1 VKRGKLV
8 IVLFE
13 RIPEVL
19 YKDVTAGAECP
30 GFPLLAVVSSAFSLF
45 VQNSA
50 STIQVSRQD
59 RLSFNSSLLP
69 PNSSEHP
76 HTIKMRTLQLAIAF
90 CLSFITF
97 GYASDSSYDDMD
109 YNSMAMSMVTN
120 MSESSWKSIM
130 DSHHNETHN
139 NELFQLC
146 EELQHLEELIL
157 IVSNAT
163 KLAEVEK
170 EKNLTS
176 EDIAKLKDEAT
187 NATMKLNELKSN
199 TTLVKECLIVEAHLQ
214 LLHECQEIV
223 ELIIIVDIAMN
234 ETLLMELEKETKHNL
249 TDAQD
254 AMLKELAA
262 NATTK
267 LATFEK
273 NSTLIADC
281 KTLLNI
287 TLNLNTATTTTKLT
301 ATTSATHLST
311 ASSLKTTAMTMNA
324 TASSMKMTTST
335 TLAKTSST
343 SAGANKLNTSTTMSK
358 ILHLDLFWSNV
369 N

>member
-1 VKRGKLV
+1 
-8 IVLFE
+8 
-13 RIPEVL
+13 
-19 YKDVTAGAECP
+19 
-30 GFPLLAVVSSAFSLF
+30 
-45 VQNSA
+45 
-50 STIQVSRQD
+50 
-59 RLSFNSSLLP
+59 
-69 PNSSEHP
+69 
-76 HTIKMRTLQLAIAF
+76 MRTLQLAIAF
-90 CLSFITF
+90 CLSLITF
-97 GYASDSSYDDMD
+97 GYASDDSSYDDMD
-109 YNSMAMSMVTN
+109 YNSMAMSMVTD
-120 MSESSWKSIM
+120 MSESSWKLIE
-130 DSHHNETHN
+130 SHHNGTHN

-176 EDIAKLKDEAT
+176 EDVAKLKDEAT

-311 ASSLKTTAMTMNA
+311 ASSLKTTTMTMNA
-324 TASSMKMTTST
+324 TASSMKMTTSSMKATNTATMST

-358 ILHLDLFWSNV
+358 ILHLDLFWNNV